1 MIELGKYNE
10 LKILKRTKF
19 GLYLGD
25 ETGEE
30 VLLPN
35 KYCPESF
42 KLEDEIKVFVYLDHE
57 ERKIATNIKPKIL
70 LHEYALLKVTSVEDV
85 GAFLDWGLEKELLVP
100 FKEQRQKMEAGRW
113 YIVFLDIDIK
123 SDRLYATNKIEQRL
137 QNEFLTVK
145 EGDEVDLLVLQK
157 TDLGFSVI
165 VNNGHKGL
173 IFKNEI
179 FKELNI
185 GDKFKG
191 YVKNIREDNK
201 IDISLQEIG
210 YKNYGDTNTELVYRT
225 LKENEG
231 FLAYTDKSSP
241 DEIYSKFGISKKAF
255 KKSIGALYKERK
267 ISISPEG
274 IKLIIDS

>member
-179 FKELNI
+179 FKELKDGI
-185 GDKFKG
+185 GSLSSLMEEAIAWNRTDFVQLFFENGYSLDKYLTYGNLLHLYNK
-191 YVKNIREDNK
+191 VK
-201 IDISLQEIG
+201 L
-210 YKNYGDTNTELVYRT
+210 
-225 LKENEG
+225 
-231 FLAYTDKSSP
+231 
-241 DEIYSKFGISKKAF
+241 
-255 KKSIGALYKERK
+255 
-267 ISISPEG
+267 
-274 IKLIIDS
+274 